1 MTVSAS
7 SRSHNGRPHT
17 STGGEVTGVTPHEA
31 LVWAILSLAAEDVGH
46 LARHR
51 IIDADGWC
59 APWPTET
66 SIGSDGYLRTEAVKI
81 VGMRHMDSA
90 TQLKHF
96 FLEGAAQEWADLV
109 GLRIPANE
117 VFYKTL
123 KTHAPQ

>member
-1 MTVSAS
+1 MSCAAT
-7 SRSHNGRPHT
+7 HNGRQT
-17 STGGEVTGVTPHEA
+17 ASTEAESNGATPYEK
-31 LVWAILSLAAEDVGH
+31 LVWAMLSLAAEDVGH

-66 SIGSDGYLRTEAVKI
+66 SIGSDGYLRTEAVRI
-81 VGMRHMDSA
+81 VGMRHTDTA
-90 TQLKHF
+90 TQLQHF
-96 FLEGAAQEWADLV
+96 FLQGAAQEWADLV
-109 GLRIPANE
+109 GLRIPAEE